1 MKAKHLILTIAL
13 AATARAED
21 LYDSSEGP
29 RLKDQQLRA
38 PFRIA
43 TAESTCSC
51 TTEYITYTGE
61 GFLYTADVSS
71 VTENFDP
78 QPTHEYPL
86 AVEPFLST
94 NCQPPFTIT
103 VTETKYITL
112 MPDPAPSGPAS
123 PILEPPDID
132 PAPSGPA
139 SPILEPPDIDVG
151 PSSPF
156 NPSTPILDHP
166 NTDTGPPAPLPPVVP
181 NIEESPSAPN
191 PSPEIPSKPH
201 TGSLGSDN
209 GLWAI
214 TFSPFND
221 DGKCKSETA
230 VWEDVRLIRT
240 AGFKAIRVYGTECSG
255 IEHIS
260 SAASFHGLKLIIGI
274 FISETGCSGAEEQVN
289 HIIKWAKWEIVELI
303 VIGNEALFNGHTS
316 PDELA
321 RFINSTRTTL
331 RSSGYNGPCTTAE
344 PLNIW
349 QQSSNLLCGAVD
361 LVGCNIHPFFNPEVD
376 ASHAGPFVKDQLEI
390 VNKICPGKYGIN
402 LECGW
407 PSAGECNGKA
417 CPGESEQKIAVESIQ
432 SFAGN
437 VSVMFTYTND
447 KWKSPGAFKVE
458 QSFGLIKL
466 LTSH

>member
-21 LYDSSEGP
+21 QYDLSEVP
-29 RLKDQQLRA
+29 RMKHQQLRM
-38 PFRIA
+38 PFPTAI
-43 TAESTCSC
+43 AESKCSC
-51 TTEYITYTGE
+51 AIKYITYTGE

-71 VTENFDP
+71 ITKNFDP

-86 AVEPFLST
+86 VVEPSISVNCPPPST
-94 NCQPPFTIT
+94 VT

-112 MPDPAPSGPAS
+112 MPDPAPSDPAS

-132 PAPSGPA
+132 AGPT
-139 SPILEPPDIDVG
+139 
-151 PSSPF
+151 SPF
-156 NPSTPILDHP
+156 NPSSPILDHS
-166 NTDTGPPAPLPPVVP
+166 NTDTEPPSPPSPPAPVVS
-181 NIEESPSAPN
+181 NIEISPSAPE
-191 PSPEIPSKPH
+191 PSPEVPSKPH

-274 FISETGCSGAEEQVN
+274 FISESGCSGAAEQVT
-289 HIIKWAKWEIVELI
+289 HITKWAKWEIVELI

-321 RFINSTRTTL
+321 RFISSTRNTL
-331 RSSGYNGPCTTAE
+331 RSAGYNGPCTTAE

-349 QQSSNLLCGAVD
+349 QQSSNVLCGAVD
-361 LVGCNIHPFFNPEVD
+361 IVGCNIHPFFNPEVD
-376 ASHAGPFVKDQLEI
+376 ASHAGPFVKSQLEI
-390 VNKICPGKYGIN
+390 VNNICPGKYGIN

-417 CPGESEQKIAVESIQ
+417 CPGESEQKIAVEGIQ

-447 KWKSPGAFKVE
+447 KWKNPGPFKVE